1 MMMTTDSLLILL
13 RTLSNFQIGGGL
25 LSNEGPIEFILDIGT
40 GGFSFVLFAISLYA
54 WSKRGRQPTL
64 LFVSLGFLTFFI
76 KQLVGVLPLDSLHG
90 ELFGS
95 VMDFATLAL
104 FFVGLVVRPRRRE
117 IIANREM
124 EEEKSLS

>member
-1 MMMTTDSLLILL
+1 MMITTDNLLILL
-13 RTLSNFQIGGGL
+13 STLSNFQIGGGL
-25 LSNEGPIEFILDIGT
+25 LSSEGPIEFILDIAT
-40 GGFSFVLFAISLYA
+40 GGFSFVLFAITLYA
-54 WSKRGRQPTL
+54 WSKRSRQPTL
-64 LFVSLGFLTFFI
+64 LFVSFGFLAFFI

-117 IIANREM
+117 IIANSDI
-124 EEEKSLS
+124 EEAKSLP